1 MVQDFIC
8 GIMPLVIMDIKKN
21 VYLCAYVAL
30 SLITSNACAPLVDN
44 QQLYRDSSAVDRMI
58 EYRRLKNDYRNGD
71 VTLTHVN
78 AFWQTRIR
86 YLEDIENQGVADYW
100 QTTYETLLSGVGDCE
115 DAAIGRFFT
124 ISKVVSARLA
134 YSKVSSRYAHMS
146 CIVLNS
152 TVILDRYR
160 VLHGDPR
167 IKFSFDEIDLFV
179 GRRKVGDKSALDID
193 RWNNLQSREHA
204 DSQKID
210 TFIQNNRIPK

>member
-1 MVQDFIC
+1 M
-8 GIMPLVIMDIKKN
+8 GIKKH
-21 VYLCAYVAL
+21 VYLCVYMAL
-30 SLITSNACAPLVDN
+30 SLIAGNACAPLVDN
-44 QQLYRDSSAVDRMI
+44 KQLYRDSSAADRMI
-58 EYRRLKNDYRNGD
+58 EYRRLKKDYSNGD

-86 YLEDIENQGVADYW
+86 YLPDIENQGVVDYW

-115 DAAIGRFFT
+115 DTAIGRFFT

-134 YSKVSSRYAHMS
+134 YSKVSSRDAHMS

-152 TVILDRYR
+152 SAIMDRYG
-160 VLHGDPR
+160 VLHGDKR
-167 IKFSFDEIDLFV
+167 IRFSFDEIDLFI
-179 GRRKVGDKSALDID
+179 RHRKIGHKAARDID

-210 TFIQNNRIPK
+210 TFIQNNRITK